1 MFAGRTLN
9 RMIFIELVKV
19 FLLSLGSL
27 TGLFLLAG
35 IIQQAIQLGLSPGQ
49 ILAAIPLFV
58 PSTLPYTIP
67 ATTLFASCVVYGRL
81 AHDNEIVA
89 IKGAGVHLFT
99 LLQPAILLGLLTTAI
114 TAGLYHTVIPMTQQR
129 LQEELLKDPEEA
141 LYSAL
146 RREKSLRHPNSEFV
160 IFVRDVQGRR
170 LIDVVLKQR
179 AKLKDKQTGAEIQN
193 GYDYVFRAQTAQ
205 IRVDTTEG
213 MMYID
218 PDRFAVYKSVS
229 AAPDSGS
236 DKHPITLGTS
246 DQNSPVPMKLPE
258 NFNAN
263 DARSRP
269 TALTWE
275 EIGPRVQKLEELR
288 QAKIDEREA
297 AMEKAARV
305 SDEPTRLAALAQD
318 GSYKE
323 QIRNLTRL
331 KANAEA
337 EFFMRP
343 ALAFGCLVF
352 ALIGCPVGIW
362 ATRADYL
369 STFVI
374 CFLPT
379 VLVYYPL
386 LFAGSNLGKD
396 GKLPLG
402 LGCWLADIALAGIGL
417 LLTWRLLRR

>member
-1 MFAGRTLN
+1 MFAGSTLN
-9 RMIFIELVKV
+9 RMIFAELVKV
-19 FLLSLGSL
+19 FLLALGSL
-27 TGLFLLAG
+27 TALFLIAG
-35 IIQQAIQLGLSPGQ
+35 IIQQAIQLGLSPHQ

-81 AHDNEIVA
+81 AHDNEVVA
-89 IKGAGVHLFT
+89 IKGAGVHLFS
-99 LLQPAILLGLLTTAI
+99 LIQPAILLGLLTTAA
-114 TAGLYHTVIPMTQQR
+114 TAGLYYNVIPRTQQR

-141 LYSAL
+141 LYSVL
-146 RREKSLRHPNSEFV
+146 RRERSLRHPNSDFV
-160 IFVRDVQGRR
+160 MYVRDVQGRR

-179 AKLKDKQTGAEIQN
+179 AKTKDKQSGAEVAN
-193 GYDYVFRAQTAQ
+193 GYDYVFRAHTAQ
-205 IRVDTTEG
+205 LRVDAAEG

-218 PDRFAVYKSVS
+218 PDRFVVYNPS
-229 AAPDSGS
+229 
-236 DKHPITLGTS
+236 TQGTS
-246 DQNSPVPMKLPE
+246 ALNAPVPVKLPE
-258 NFNAN
+258 NFNPN
-263 DARSRP
+263 DARTRP
-269 TALTWE
+269 GALTWWE
-275 EIGPRVQKLEELR
+275 LAPRVEHLKVDRAARIHERDEAQSRAMLIPNEELR
-288 QAKIDEREA
+288 K
-297 AMEKAARV
+297 
-305 SDEPTRLAALAQD
+305 LALAQD
-318 GSYKE
+318 GHYKA
-323 QIRNLTRL
+323 QIENATRL
-331 KANAEA
+331 IANVEA
-337 EFFMRP
+337 EFYMRP

-379 VLVYYPL
+379 VLIYYPL

-402 LGCWLADIALAGIGL
+402 LGCWLADIALAALGV